1 MEKIKKTLASESIL
15 LKELQLNGCVTL
27 KEAMSNFNMS
37 EATARRLFARMEEKG
52 LGIRSHGKISLPDS
66 TYNFYRYEASEEI
79 YVKEKKA
86 IAEVLL
92 EEGYIS
98 STTVEGEG
106 VKSQIIVVLKYVGD
120 RSVIEGIERV
130 SKSSC
135 RVHCG
140 SREIPRVRNGLGIVV
155 LSTPKGIMSGRKA
168 AKENVGGEI
177 LCRVW

>member
-1 MEKIKKTLASESIL
+1 MSMQDPIADMLTRIRNAAAAGLEKVAIPLS
-15 LKELQLNGCVTL
+15 
-27 KEAMSNFNMS
+27 
-37 EATARRLFARMEEKG
+37 
-52 LGIRSHGKISLPDS
+52 
-66 TYNFYRYEASEEI
+66 
-79 YVKEKKA
+79 KEKKA
-86 IAEVLL
+86 IAEVLM
-92 EEGYIS
+92 EEGYLS
-98 STTVEGEG
+98 SVSVEGEG
-106 VKSQIIVVLKYVGD
+106 VKSQVVVVLKYAGTKA
-120 RSVIEGIERV
+120 VIEGIERV